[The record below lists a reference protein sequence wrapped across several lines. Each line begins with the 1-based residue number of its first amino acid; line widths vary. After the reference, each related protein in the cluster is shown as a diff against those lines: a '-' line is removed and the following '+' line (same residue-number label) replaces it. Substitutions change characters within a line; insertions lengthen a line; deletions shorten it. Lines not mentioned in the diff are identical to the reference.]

1 MIPFFTISPTSRIRP
16 INDATFNAVPVKS
29 SSASDPTNDT
39 GATSSTIN
47 GSTKDSNCTT
57 MTAHT
62 LTAASASTSSSAR
75 NASCWLS
82 YWPPITTRTPAG
94 AGCARSTRR
103 TSIITPPS
111 ERPLTSAVRAIICC
125 WFSRSRLIRDCV
137 GVNVARLP
145 RGVTRP
151 VPVATT
157 GSARN
162 RSGL

>member
-1 MIPFFTISPTSRIRP
+1 MPFFTISPTSRIRP
-16 INDATFNAVPVKS
+16 MNDATFNAVPVMS
-29 SSASDPTNDT
+29 SSASAPTNDT

-62 LTAASASTSSSAR
+62 LIAASASTSSRAR
-75 NASCWLS
+75 NACCWLS
-82 YWPPITTRTPAG
+82 YWPPSTTRTPAG
-94 AGCARSTRR
+94 AGCLASTCR
-103 TSIITPPS
+103 TAPITPPS
-111 ERPLTSAVRAIICC
+111 ERPLTPAVIAIICC

-137 GVNVARLP
+137 DANVARLP
-145 RGVTRP
+145 SGVTRP
-151 VPVATT
+151 VPLATI